1 MIRRHASGFRALL
14 MLADAML
21 AVGLLIGLSIWR
33 FGPDWAVWWREIVPD
48 PLAFLTLYA
57 TGWVAVLTLL
67 GLYRP
72 RARWSLL
79 SEARDVLRATALMAL
94 ATISVLFLFKLPDVS
109 RLFLLLLFPTQAV
122 LTIGSRA
129 VLRRL
134 LESSRLRGRN
144 LRHVL
149 VLGAGPRG
157 QAFAAKLEGHREL
170 GLTVA
175 GFLDESSDFDLPAAW
190 PWLGRIE
197 DLQRVL
203 HERVIDEVVVCLPFS
218 QWSVIDAIARLC
230 EEEGKIVRIPMDVLD
245 HTISAGRVEQLD
257 GTPVFSLVSG
267 PDRVLALGIKRLV
280 DLGVSLAV
288 MVVLLPLFAIV
299 GLAILLDD
307 GGPILFRQRRV
318 GLHGRPFDVLK
329 FRSMSI
335 DAEALRAALMA
346 RNEVRGQAFKLSHD
360 PRITRVGRFLR
371 RTSLDELPQ
380 VWNVVRGQMSLV
392 GPRPPL
398 PAEVAGYDQWH
409 RRRLS
414 MKPGITGLWQ
424 VRGRSDPDFDH
435 WVAADLE
442 YIDRW
447 SLWLDLRILM
457 QTLPA
462 ALEGR

>member
-14 MLADAML
+14 MLADALL
-21 AVGLLIGLSIWR
+21 AVALLIVLSIWR
-33 FGPDWAVWWREIVPD
+33 FGPDWAVWWREIVPE
-48 PLAFLTLYA
+48 PLAFLVLYA
-57 TGWVAVLTLL
+57 GGWVAVLTML

-72 RARWSLL
+72 RARWSLM
-79 SEARDVLRATALMAL
+79 SEARDVIRATAVMAL
-94 ATISVLFLFKLPDVS
+94 ATVSVLFLFKLPDVS
-109 RLFLLLLFPTQAV
+109 RLFLLLLFPTQAL
-122 LTIGSRA
+122 LTILSRA
-129 VLRRL
+129 ALRRV
-134 LESSRLRGRN
+134 LESRRLHGHN
-144 LRHVL
+144 LRHAL

-170 GLTVA
+170 GLTVT
-175 GFLDESSDFDLPAAW
+175 GFLDDDADFDLPPAW
-190 PWLGRIE
+190 PWLGRLG
-197 DLQRVL
+197 DLERIL
-203 HERVIDEVVVCLPFS
+203 HDRVIDEVVVCLPFS
-218 QWSVIDAIARLC
+218 QWSVIDAVARLC

-267 PDRVLALGIKRLV
+267 PDRVLALGVKRALDLLV
-280 DLGVSLAV
+280 SAAA
-288 MVVLLPLFAIV
+288 MIVLTPLFAAV
-299 GLAILLDD
+299 AVAIALDD

-318 GLHGRPFDVLK
+318 GLHGRPFQVLK
-329 FRSMSI
+329 FRSMAI
-335 DAEALRAALMA
+335 DAEVRRATLMD
-346 RNEVRGQAFKLSHD
+346 RNVIKGQAFKVADD

-371 RTSLDELPQ
+371 RTSIDELPQ
-380 VWNVVRGQMSLV
+380 IWNVLLGQMSLV

-435 WVAADLE
+435 WVASDLE

-447 SLWLDLRILM
+447 SLWLDLRILV
-457 QTLPA
+457 QTVPA